1 MIITLAVMRTHLEGV
16 RSDESSDHLAID
28 VPSNGLDCESTFT
41 DEQDQKYTRR

>member
-1 MIITLAVMRTHLEGV
+1 VIITLAVMRTRLEVVG
-16 RSDESSDHLAID
+16 SDESSDHLAID